1 MTRINAS
8 LASALLAGKP
18 DLDAIFER
26 PTNET
31 QVFNVITGVD
41 RSMAGHQFTLRY
53 QGVTSA
59 AIVLQA
65 IPAAA
70 TAEQREAAATLDA
83 AAIETALQAMT
94 HPITGD
100 NVLADVNVSGSGTNR
115 DPWHVK
121 IVDGLRDTRGN
132 FLSLRTDSPL
142 ITAPADFADAAAM
155 TRQSISLTEPL
166 DYQRVVYDRSLEGVE
181 VRGGRGNDTFI
192 SDDTMAAMLVYGDQ
206 GNDNFLVGRVIKT
219 KTVDVDGQF
228 VEIIDGLNGIT
239 PGVSFNATFFGG
251 RGDDY
256 FEVNHN
262 VGTLNLFGE
271 AGDDTFFLKAQL
283 QERAGGAG
291 GAGSGRN
298 VEELAGGLI
307 TAGAGDTQNN
317 IQPDD
322 NDVLIDFVENN
333 RVEIYGGSGFDTVV
347 VSGTQLDDEFY
358 IFNDNDGRQFLFG
371 AGLKMENVQGVERLA
386 LITGAGDDTVYLY
399 GLNSELNLLVSMGSG
414 DDRLIVGGPERDFA
428 VTYPDSSA
436 VYTVEQQLLED
447 VFQRQ
452 DVVYNHIQLEKR
464 DLSLNQ
470 KKEAFRDFYS
480 SWVKSDLKPN
490 ELAAVT
496 IDKQHWNLLES
507 NLTVALKLYAQALE
521 KAQHSPVNGIGYRST
536 PQSGQSYASWNAE
549 HTAYPNDVNDHER
562 ELQNLN
568 AGRWTYQTV

>member
-31 QVFNVITGVD
+31 QVFNVITGID
-41 RSMAGHQFTLRY
+41 RSEARQFTLRY

-65 IPAAA
+65 IQPAA
-70 TAEQREAAATLDA
+70 TAEQREAAAALDA

-271 AGDDTFFLKAQL
+271 AGDDTFFLKGQL
-283 QERAGGAG
+283 QERPGGAG

-464 DLSLNQ
+464 DLSPTQ
-470 KKEAFRDFYS
+470 KEVAFRLFYRN
-480 SWVKSDLKPN
+480 WVKSDLKDN

-536 PQSGQSYASWNAE
+536 PQS
-549 HTAYPNDVNDHER
+549 
-562 ELQNLN
+562 
-568 AGRWTYQTV
+568 